1 MILRLGVIG
10 SRSFNDYKLLCNTL
24 QEYKHYKLE
33 IVSGGAKGADSLAK
47 RYAEENLLPYKEFL
61 PDWDSFGKQ
70 AGFIRNA
77 DIIANSDEVVAFWD
91 KKSSG
96 TANSIHLAGKKGIPV
111 KIIHFEEEKLIKS
124 NKELFNA
131 WKNLAETIG
140 WIGGIVQNDY
150 LASKEDVLGWIQ
162 LVNNSFAKFKELAS
176 KTREYIK

>member
-1 MILRLGVIG
+1 M
-10 SRSFNDYKLLCNTL
+10 
-24 QEYKHYKLE
+24 
-33 IVSGGAKGADSLAK
+33 
-47 RYAEENLLPYKEFL
+47 
-61 PDWDSFGKQ
+61 
-70 AGFIRNA
+70 
-77 DIIANSDEVVAFWD
+77 VAFWD

-96 TANSIHLAGKKGIPV
+96 TANSIHIAGKKGIPV

-150 LASKEDVLGWIQ
+150 LATNEDILGWIQ
-162 LVNNSFAKFKELAS
+162 LVNNSFAKFKELSS